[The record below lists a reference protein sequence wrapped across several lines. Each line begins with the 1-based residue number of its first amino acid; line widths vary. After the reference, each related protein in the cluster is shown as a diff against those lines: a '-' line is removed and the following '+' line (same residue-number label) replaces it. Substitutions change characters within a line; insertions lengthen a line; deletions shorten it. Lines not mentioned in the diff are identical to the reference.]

1 MASKYIM
8 NLAEFIIAVESHNAN
23 IDIPLVRKAYEFSE
37 RVHAGQYRESGD
49 PFVEHCLN
57 VAFILA
63 EQHMDSAT
71 IAAGLLHDSIEDASS
86 SADEIKA
93 EFGEEI
99 AQLVD
104 GLSKM
109 SELKFKSLA
118 EQQVEYFR
126 KMLLSMAK
134 DIRVIVIKLADRL
147 HNMRTLAHLPE
158 EKRKRIALETRE
170 IYAPLAHRFGMS
182 LVKLELEDLA
192 FKYLS
197 PKEYAEIEKK
207 LTESS
212 DEREAYIKDLTVPL
226 RAALEGAS
234 IKAEITGRAKHY
246 FSIFRKTIT
255 RGVPFEQ
262 IYDLLAMR
270 VIVDTITDC
279 YHALGIIHTMWAPVP
294 DRFHDYIA
302 NPKSN
307 MYRSLHTTVI
317 GPRGKMIEIQIRTHA
332 MHYTAE
338 YGIAAHWLYKEGK
351 KTHGE
356 LDRQMAW
363 LREILEWQR
372 EMTNPEEFMEYLKV
386 DLFQEDIFVYT
397 PAGELKQLPRGSTP
411 LDFAFAV
418 HSDVGF
424 HSVGAKVNGKFV
436 PLSTKLESG
445 DEIEIK
451 TSPHQAPSQDWL
463 KLVKT
468 TRAKTKIKHW
478 LKQKGFE
485 QSVTLG
491 KEMFERELKKRKHAG
506 LSESEVSDL
515 AAMNGFTNSEQMFS
529 AIGSGSG
536 SLQTILN
543 KIIPPPPERDEPS
556 LVKRFIDQARGVSKG
571 IRVAGMGNM
580 MYRFASCCQPVP
592 GERIVGFVTRGRGL
606 TIHREDCQN
615 AVAVFEEPERR
626 VDVDWDVEKGQSFLV
641 RLYALVE
648 DRKNLL
654 KDITEAIAEAD
665 VNVRGGEIAVGQSPA
680 IGHFIIE
687 IQNYGQL
694 SRVMNKINKVRGVL
708 SVDREGISGAKGQT

>member
-1 MASKYIM
+1 MTKKIM

-23 IDIPLVRKAYEFSE
+23 IDIPLVKKAYEFSN
-37 RVHAGQYRESGD
+37 RVHRGQFRESGD

-71 IAAGLLHDSIEDASS
+71 IAAGLLHDAIEDAG
-86 SADEIKA
+86 ATAEQIKA

-99 AQLVD
+99 ATLVD

-109 SELKFKSLA
+109 SDLKFKSLA

-134 DIRVIVIKLADRL
+134 DIRIIVIKLADRL

-158 EKRKRIALETRE
+158 DKRKRIALETRE
-170 IYAPLAHRFGMS
+170 IYAPLAHRFGMARI
-182 LVKLELEDLA
+182 KFELEDLA
-192 FKYLS
+192 FKYLN
-197 PKEYAEIEKK
+197 PKEFADVEKK
-207 LTESS
+207 IAESS
-212 DEREAYIKDLTVPL
+212 DEREAYIKDLTGPL
-226 RAALEGAS
+226 REALEKAS
-234 IKAEITGRAKHY
+234 IKAEITGRAKHF
-246 FSIFRKTIT
+246 FSVFRKTIT

-270 VIVDTITDC
+270 VVVDTVTDC
-279 YHALGIIHTMWAPVP
+279 YHVLGIIHTMWAPVP

-307 MYRSLHTTVI
+307 MYRSLHTTVV

-356 LDRQMAW
+356 LDRQMTW

-397 PAGELKQLPRGSTP
+397 PAGELKQLPRGSTA

-424 HSVGAKVNGKFV
+424 HCVGAKVNGKFV
-436 PLSTKLESG
+436 PLSTKIESG

-451 TSPHQAPSQDWL
+451 TSPHQTPSQDWL
-463 KLVKT
+463 KVVKT

-485 QSVTLG
+485 QAVTLG
-491 KEMFERELKKRKHAG
+491 KEMVEREIKKRRSTHPSDNEM
-506 LSESEVSDL
+506 LDL
-515 AAMNGFTNSEQMFS
+515 ASMNGYTNLEQMYS
-529 AIGSGSG
+529 AIGSGSA

-543 KIIPPPPERDEPS
+543 KILPQQEKGEPS
-556 LVKRFIDQARGVSKG
+556 LVKRFIDQARGTSQGV
-571 IRVAGMGNM
+571 RVAGLGNL

-592 GERIVGFVTRGRGL
+592 GEKIVGFVTRGRGL
-606 TIHREDCQN
+606 SIHRADCQN
-615 AVAVFEEPERR
+615 AAAVYEEPERR
-626 VDVDWDVEKGQSFLV
+626 VDVEWDVEKGQSFLV

-654 KDITEAIAEAD
+654 KDITEAIAEVD
-665 VNVRGGEIAVGQSPA
+665 VNVRGGEIAAGQSPA
-680 IGHFIIE
+680 VGHFVIE

-694 SRVMNKINKVRGVL
+694 TRAISRMRKVTGVL
-708 SVDREGISGAKGQT
+708 SVDREGIGDRKA

>member
-1 MASKYIM
+1 M
-8 NLAEFIIAVESHNAN
+8 NLAEFIIRVESYNAN
-23 IDIPLVRKAYEFSE
+23 IDISLVRKAYEFSDKA
-37 RVHAGQYRESGD
+37 HAGQFRESGD

-71 IAAGLLHDSIEDASS
+71 IAAGLLHDAVEDAGVTIEKVKS
-86 SADEIKA
+86 

-99 AQLVD
+99 SQLVD
-104 GLSKM
+104 GLTKM

-182 LVKLELEDLA
+182 KVKLELEDLA
-192 FKYLS
+192 FKYLN
-197 PKEYAEIEKK
+197 PKEYAEIEKQAV
-207 LTESS
+207 ESR
-212 DEREAYIKDLTVPL
+212 DDREAYIKDLTGPL
-226 RAALEGAS
+226 KSALDGAN
-234 IKAEITGRAKHY
+234 IKAEITGRAKHLY
-246 FSIFRKTIT
+246 SIYRKVVN

-262 IYDLLAMR
+262 IFDLIAMR
-270 VIVDTITDC
+270 VVVDTITDC
-279 YHALGIIHTMWAPVP
+279 YHALGIIHTMWPPVP

-317 GPRGKMIEIQIRTHA
+317 GPRGKMLEIQIRTQA

-351 KTHGE
+351 RSHGE

-386 DLFQEDIFVYT
+386 NLFQDDIFVYT
-397 PAGELKQLPRGSTP
+397 PAGELKQLPRDSTP

-418 HSDVGF
+418 HSDVGL
-424 HSVGAKVNGKFV
+424 HCVGAKVNGKFV

-445 DEIEIK
+445 NEIEIR
-451 TSPHQAPSQDWL
+451 TSPHQYPSQDWL

-468 TRAKTKIKHW
+468 ARAKAKIKHW

-485 QSVTLG
+485 QSVQLG
-491 KEMFERELKKRKHAG
+491 KEMLERELKKRRATP
-506 LSESEVSDL
+506 LESELEDL
-515 AAMNGFTNSEQMFS
+515 AVMNGFTDIEQMYS
-529 AIGSGSG
+529 AIGSGTT
-536 SLQTILN
+536 SLQTIAN
-543 KIIPPPPERDEPS
+543 KIAPPPEKSEPS
-556 LVKRFIDQARGVSKG
+556 IVKKFIDQARGTSKG
-571 IRVAGMGNM
+571 IRVAGLGNL

-606 TIHREDCQN
+606 SIHRVDCVN
-615 AVAVFEEPERR
+615 AAAVYEEPERR
-626 VDVDWDVEKGQSFLV
+626 VEVEWDVEKGQSFLV

-654 KDITEAIAEAD
+654 KDITEAIAD
-665 VNVRGGEIAVGQSPA
+665 IDINVRGGEITFGQTPA
-680 IGHFIIE
+680 IGHFVLE
-687 IQNYGQL
+687 INNYSQL
-694 SRVMNKINKVRGVL
+694 TKALDKIRKVKGVL
-708 SVDREGISGAKGQT
+708 SVDREGTFNQG

>member
-1 MASKYIM
+1 MRANKTIM
-8 NLAEFIIAVESHNAN
+8 NLAEFIIGVESYNAN
-23 IDIPLVRKAYEFSE
+23 IDISLVRKAYEFSN
-37 RVHAGQYRESGD
+37 RAHKGQFRESGD

-63 EQHMDSAT
+63 ELHMDSAT
-71 IAAGLLHDSIEDASS
+71 IAAGLLHDAVEDAG
-86 SADEIKA
+86 ATVEEIKN

-109 SELKFKSLA
+109 SELKFKSFA

-147 HNMRTLAHLPE
+147 HNMRTLEHLPE
-158 EKRKRIALETRE
+158 EKRKRIALETKE
-170 IYAPLAHRFGMS
+170 IYAPLAHRFGMAK
-182 LVKLELEDLA
+182 VKLELEDLA
-192 FKYLS
+192 FKYLE
-197 PKEYAEIEKK
+197 PETYAEIERKIA
-207 LTESS
+207 ESH

-226 RAALEGAS
+226 KAALENAS
-234 IKAEITGRAKHY
+234 IKADITGRAKH
-246 FSIFRKTIT
+246 FHSIYSKIST
-255 RGVPFEQ
+255 RGVPFDQ

-279 YHALGIIHTMWAPVP
+279 YHTLGIIHTMWPPVP
-294 DRFHDYIA
+294 ERFHDYIA

-317 GPRGKMIEIQIRTHA
+317 GPRGKMLEVQIRTHA

-397 PAGELKQLPRGSTP
+397 PAGELKQLPRGSTA

-424 HSVGAKVNGKFV
+424 HCVGAKVNGKFV

-445 DEIEIK
+445 DEIVIK
-451 TSPHQAPSQDWL
+451 TSPHQTPSQDWL
-463 KLVKT
+463 KVVKT
-468 TRAKTKIKHW
+468 TRAKSKIKHW

-485 QSVTLG
+485 QSITLG
-491 KEMFERELKKRKHAG
+491 KEMFERELKKHHIPNM
-506 LSESEVSDL
+506 SDNEL
-515 AAMNGFTNSEQMFS
+515 TDISAMNGFTNTDQMFS
-529 AIGSGSG
+529 SIGSGAFSM
-536 SLQTILN
+536 QTILN
-543 KIIPPPPERDEPS
+543 KLEPEADKSEPS
-556 LVKRFIDQARGVSKG
+556 LVKKFIDQARRTSKG
-571 IRVAGMGNM
+571 IRVAGLGNL

-606 TIHREDCQN
+606 SIHRADCQN
-615 AVAVFEEPERR
+615 AAAIYDEPERR
-626 VDVDWDVEKGQSFLV
+626 VEVEWDVEKGQSFLV
-641 RLYALVE
+641 RLHTLVE

-654 KDITEAIAEAD
+654 KDITEAVANAD
-665 VNVRGGEIAVGQSPA
+665 INVRGGEITPGLSPA
-680 IGHFIIE
+680 IGHIIVE

-694 SRVMNKINKVRGVL
+694 ARAIDRIRKVKGVL
-708 SVDREGISGAKGQT
+708 SVDREGASEQKG

>member
-1 MASKYIM
+1 M
-8 NLAEFIIAVESHNAN
+8 NLAEFIIAVESYNAN
-23 IDIPLVRKAYEFSE
+23 IDIPLVRKAYEFSD
-37 RVHAGQYRESGD
+37 RFHAGQFRESGD

-63 EQHMDSAT
+63 EQHMDSST
-71 IAAGLLHDSIEDASS
+71 IAAGLLHDAIEDAG
-86 SADEIKA
+86 ATVEQIKV

-104 GLSKM
+104 GLTKM

-147 HNMRTLAHLPE
+147 HNMRTLGALPE
-158 EKRKRIALETRE
+158 EKQKRIALETRE
-170 IYAPLAHRFGMS
+170 IYAPMAHRFGMS
-182 LVKLELEDLA
+182 KVRLELEDLA
-192 FKYLS
+192 FKYLN
-197 PKEYAEIEKK
+197 PKEYKEIEKK
-207 LTESS
+207 ITESH
-212 DEREAYIKDLTVPL
+212 DERETYVNDLTVPL
-226 RAALEGAS
+226 RTALESAN
-234 IKAEITGRAKHY
+234 IRAEITGRAKHF
-246 FSIFRKTIT
+246 FSIYRKIQH
-255 RGVPFEQ
+255 RGVSFDQ
-262 IYDLLAMR
+262 IFDLLAMR
-270 VIVDTITDC
+270 VVVDTITDC

-317 GPRGKMIEIQIRTHA
+317 GPRGKMVEIQIRTHA

-351 KTHGE
+351 KTQGE

-397 PAGELKQLPRGSTP
+397 PAGELKQLPRGATP

-424 HSVGAKVNGKFV
+424 HCVGAKVNGKFV
-436 PLSTKLESG
+436 PLTTRLESG

-451 TSPHQAPSQDWL
+451 TSPHQTPSQDWL
-463 KLVKT
+463 KIVKT

-478 LKQKGFE
+478 LKQKGYE
-485 QSVTLG
+485 QSVSLG
-491 KEMFERELKKRKHAG
+491 KEMFERELKKRRLAL
-506 LSESEVSDL
+506 LSESEMSDL
-515 AAMNGFTNSEQMFS
+515 AAMDGFTNAEQMFS
-529 AIGSGSG
+529 AIGSGSA
-536 SLQTILN
+536 SLQTIIN
-543 KIIPPPPERDEPS
+543 KLAPPAEKSEPS
-556 LVKRFIDQARGVSKG
+556 IVKRFIDQARGTSRGV
-571 IRVAGMGNM
+571 RVAGLGNL
-580 MYRFASCCQPVP
+580 MYRFATCCQPVP
-592 GERIVGFVTRGRGL
+592 GEKIVGFVTRGRGL
-606 TIHREDCQN
+606 SIHRADCQN
-615 AVAVFEEPERR
+615 AAAIFEEPERR
-626 VDVDWDVEKGQSFLV
+626 VEVEWDVEKGQSFLV
-641 RLYALVE
+641 RLYALVN

-654 KDITEAIAEAD
+654 KDITEAIAD
-665 VNVRGGEIAVGQSPA
+665 IDINVRGGEITVGQSPA
-680 IGHFIIE
+680 IGHFVVE
-687 IQNYGQL
+687 IQNLGQL
-694 SRVMNKINKVRGVL
+694 SRALDKIRKVNGVI
-708 SVDREGISGAKGQT
+708 SVDREGVTDHKS

>member
-1 MASKYIM
+1 M
-8 NLAEFIIAVESHNAN
+8 NLAEFIIGVESYNAN
-23 IDIPLVRKAYEFSE
+23 IQIPLVRKAYEFSD
-37 RVHAGQYRESGD
+37 RAHAGQFRESGD

-71 IAAGLLHDSIEDASS
+71 IAAGLLHDTVEDG
-86 SADEIKA
+86 SATVDEIKE
-93 EFGEEI
+93 EFGEEV

-104 GLSKM
+104 GLTKM

-126 KMLLSMAK
+126 KMLLSMAR

-147 HNMRTLAHLPE
+147 HNMRTLEHLPE
-158 EKRKRIALETRE
+158 EKRKRIALETKE

-182 LVKLELEDLA
+182 KVKLELEDLA
-192 FKYLS
+192 FKYLNVN
-197 PKEYAEIEKK
+197 EYAEIERKIK
-207 LTESS
+207 ESR
-212 DEREAYIKDLTVPL
+212 DERESYIKDLTAPL
-226 RAALEGAS
+226 KAALESAG
-234 IKAEITGRAKHY
+234 IKADITGRAKHLY
-246 FSIFRKTIT
+246 SIYRKIAM
-255 RGVPFEQ
+255 RGVPFEH

-317 GPRGKMIEIQIRTHA
+317 GPRGKMLEIQIRTHA
-332 MHYTAE
+332 MHYTSE
-338 YGIAAHWLYKEGK
+338 YGIAAHWLYKEGR

-424 HSVGAKVNGKFV
+424 HCVGAKVNGKFV
-436 PLSTKLESG
+436 PLSTRLESG

-463 KLVKT
+463 KVVRT

-478 LKQKGFE
+478 IKQKGFE
-485 QSVTLG
+485 QSVSLG
-491 KEMFERELKKRKHAG
+491 KELLERELKKRR
-506 LSESEVSDL
+506 LSMVSETELSDL
-515 AAMNGFTNSEQMFS
+515 AAMSGFTNLEQMYS
-529 AIGSGSG
+529 AVGSGAA
-536 SLQTILN
+536 SLQTLMN
-543 KIIPPPPERDEPS
+543 KLAPPPPEKTEPS
-556 LVKRFIDQARGVSKG
+556 FVKRFIDQARSTSKG
-571 IRVAGMGNM
+571 IKVAGVGNL

-592 GERIVGFVTRGRGL
+592 GEKIVGFVTRGRGL
-606 TIHREDCQN
+606 SIHRADCQN
-615 AVAVFEEPERR
+615 AVAIYEEPERR
-626 VDVDWDVEKGQSFLV
+626 VDVEWDVEKGQSFLV

-648 DRKNLL
+648 DRRNLL
-654 KDITEAIAEAD
+654 KDITEAVAD
-665 VNVRGGEIAVGQSPA
+665 VDINVRGGEITPGLSPA
-680 IGHFIIE
+680 VGHFIIE

-694 SRVMNKINKVRGVL
+694 TRAVSRIKKVKGVL
-708 SVDREGISGAKGQT
+708 SVDREGAAESRG

>member
-1 MASKYIM
+1 M
-8 NLAEFIIAVESHNAN
+8 NLAEFIIAVESYNAN
-23 IDIPLVRKAYEFSE
+23 IDIPLVRKAYEFSD
-37 RVHAGQYRESGD
+37 RFHAGQFRESGD

-71 IAAGLLHDSIEDASS
+71 IAAGLLHDAIEDAG
-86 SADEIKA
+86 ATVDQIKV

-104 GLSKM
+104 GLTKM

-147 HNMRTLAHLPE
+147 HNMRTLGALPE
-158 EKRKRIALETRE
+158 EKQKRIALETKE

-182 LVKLELEDLA
+182 KVRLELEDLA
-192 FKYLS
+192 FKYLN
-197 PKEYAEIEKK
+197 PKEYSEIEKK
-207 LTESS
+207 IAESH
-212 DEREAYIKDLTVPL
+212 DERDNYVNDLTVPL
-226 RAALEGAS
+226 RAALEGANMR
-234 IKAEITGRAKHY
+234 AEITGRAKHF
-246 FSIFRKTIT
+246 FSIYRKIQH
-255 RGVPFEQ
+255 RGVPFDQ

-270 VIVDTITDC
+270 VVVDTITDC

-317 GPRGKMIEIQIRTHA
+317 GPRGKMVEIQIRTHA

-351 KTHGE
+351 KTQGE

-397 PAGELKQLPRGSTP
+397 PAGELKQLPRGATP

-424 HSVGAKVNGKFV
+424 HCVGAKVNGKFV
-436 PLSTKLESG
+436 PLTTRLESG

-451 TSPHQAPSQDWL
+451 TSPHQTPSQDWL
-463 KLVKT
+463 KIVKT

-478 LKQKGFE
+478 LKQKGYE
-485 QSVTLG
+485 QSVSLG
-491 KEMFERELKKRKHAG
+491 KEMFERELKKRRLAL
-506 LSESEVSDL
+506 LSESEMSDL
-515 AAMNGFTNSEQMFS
+515 AAMDGFTNTEQMLS
-529 AIGSGSG
+529 AIGSGSA
-536 SLQTILN
+536 SLQTIVN
-543 KIIPPPPERDEPS
+543 KLAPPPEKSEPS
-556 LVKRFIDQARGVSKG
+556 IVKRFIDQARGTSRGV
-571 IRVAGMGNM
+571 RVAGLGNL
-580 MYRFASCCQPVP
+580 MYRFATCCQPVP
-592 GERIVGFVTRGRGL
+592 GEKIVGFVTRGRGL
-606 TIHREDCQN
+606 SIHRADCQN
-615 AVAVFEEPERR
+615 AAAIFEEPERR
-626 VDVDWDVEKGQSFLV
+626 VEVEWDVEKGQSFLV
-641 RLYALVE
+641 RLYALVN

-654 KDITEAIAEAD
+654 KDITEAIAD
-665 VNVRGGEIAVGQSPA
+665 IDINVRGGEIMVGQSPA
-680 IGHFIIE
+680 IGHFVIE
-687 IQNYGQL
+687 IQNLGQL
-694 SRVMNKINKVRGVL
+694 SRALDKIRKVNGVI
-708 SVDREGISGAKGQT
+708 SVDREGVTDHKS

>member
-1 MASKYIM
+1 M
-8 NLAEFIIAVESHNAN
+8 NLAEFIIAVESYNAN
-23 IDIPLVRKAYEFSE
+23 IDIALVRKAYEFSD
-37 RVHAGQYRESGD
+37 RVHAGQFRESGD

-71 IAAGLLHDSIEDASS
+71 IAAGLLHDAIEDAG
-86 SADEIKA
+86 ATVEEIKG

-104 GLSKM
+104 GLTKM

-147 HNMRTLAHLPE
+147 HNMRTLEHLPE

-170 IYAPLAHRFGMS
+170 IYAPLAHRFGMAR
-182 LVKLELEDLA
+182 VRFELEDLA
-192 FKYLS
+192 FKYLNS
-197 PKEYAEIEKK
+197 KEYAEIERKI
-207 LTESS
+207 TESR
-212 DEREAYIKDLTVPL
+212 DEREAYIKDLTIPL
-226 RAALEGAS
+226 KAALESAN
-234 IKAEITGRAKHY
+234 IKAEITGRAKHSY
-246 FSIFRKTIT
+246 SIYRKIVH

-262 IYDLLAMR
+262 IYDFLAMR
-270 VIVDTITDC
+270 VVVDTITEC

-307 MYRSLHTTVI
+307 MYRSMHTTVI

-351 KTHGE
+351 KTQGE

-411 LDFAFAV
+411 LDFAFVV

-424 HSVGAKVNGKFV
+424 HCVGAKVNGKFV
-436 PLSTKLESG
+436 PLTTRLESG

-463 KLVKT
+463 KIVRT

-485 QSVTLG
+485 QSILLG
-491 KEMFERELKKRKHAG
+491 KEMFERELKKHRLA
-506 LSESEVSDL
+506 LLTETEMSDL
-515 AAMNGFTNSEQMFS
+515 AAMNGFTNTEQMLS
-529 AIGSGSG
+529 AIGSGST
-536 SLQTILN
+536 SLQTLIN
-543 KIIPPPPERDEPS
+543 KIAPPEPEKGEPS
-556 LVKRFIDQARGVSKG
+556 LVKRFIDQARGTSRGV
-571 IRVAGMGNM
+571 RVAGVGNL

-592 GERIVGFVTRGRGL
+592 GERIIGFVTRGRGL
-606 TIHREDCQN
+606 SIHRADCQN
-615 AVAVFEEPERR
+615 AVAILEEPERR
-626 VDVDWDVEKGQSFLV
+626 VDVEWDVEKGQSFLV
-641 RLYALVE
+641 RLYALVN
-648 DRKNLL
+648 DRKNIL
-654 KDITEAIAEAD
+654 KDITEAISD
-665 VNVRGGEIAVGQSPA
+665 VDINVRGGEIAVGQSPA
-680 IGHFIIE
+680 IGHFVVE
-687 IQNYGQL
+687 IQNYSQL
-694 SRVMNKINKVRGVL
+694 SKALDKIRHVNGVL
-708 SVDREGISGAKGQT
+708 SVDREGISDFNKG

>member
-1 MASKYIM
+1 MAKKIM

-23 IDIPLVRKAYEFSE
+23 IDIPLVRKAYEFSD
-37 RVHAGQYRESGD
+37 RAHRGQFRESGD

-71 IAAGLLHDSIEDASS
+71 IAAGLLHDAIEDAG
-86 SADEIKA
+86 ATAEQIKA

-99 AQLVD
+99 AALVD

-109 SELKFKSLA
+109 SELKFKSFA

-158 EKRKRIALETRE
+158 EKRMRIALETRE
-170 IYAPLAHRFGMS
+170 IYAPLAHRFGMAR
-182 LVKLELEDLA
+182 VKLELEDLA
-192 FKYLS
+192 FKYLNS
-197 PKEYAEIEKK
+197 KEYVEIEKK
-207 LTESS
+207 IAESR
-212 DEREAYIKDLTVPL
+212 DDREAYIKDLTGPL
-226 RAALEGAS
+226 REALERAG
-234 IKAEITGRAKHY
+234 IKAEITGRAKHF
-246 FSIFRKTIT
+246 FSIYRKTMT

-262 IYDLLAMR
+262 IYDLLATR
-270 VIVDTITDC
+270 VVVDTVTDC

-307 MYRSLHTTVI
+307 MYRSLHTTVV
-317 GPRGKMIEIQIRTHA
+317 GPRGKMVEIQIRTHA

-356 LDRQMAW
+356 LDRQMTW

-397 PAGELKQLPRGSTP
+397 PAGELKQLPRGSTA
-411 LDFAFAV
+411 LDFAFSV

-424 HSVGAKVNGKFV
+424 HCVGAKVNAKFV

-451 TSPHQAPSQDWL
+451 ISPHQSPSQDWL
-463 KLVKT
+463 KIVKT

-485 QSVTLG
+485 QAVTLG
-491 KEMFERELKKRKHAG
+491 KEMFERESKKRRMTHPTDTEI
-506 LSESEVSDL
+506 LDL
-515 AAMNGFTNSEQMFS
+515 ASMNGYTNLEQMFS
-529 AIGSGSG
+529 AIGSGSA

-543 KIIPPPPERDEPS
+543 KILPTQERGEPS
-556 LVKRFIDQARGVSKG
+556 LVKRFIDQARGVPKG
-571 IRVAGMGNM
+571 IRVAGMGNL

-592 GERIVGFVTRGRGL
+592 GEKIVGFVTRGRGL
-606 TIHREDCQN
+606 SIHRADCQN
-615 AVAVFEEPERR
+615 AAAVYEEPERR
-626 VDVDWDVEKGQSFLV
+626 VDVEWDVEKGQSFLV

-654 KDITEAIAEAD
+654 KDITEAIAEVD
-665 VNVRGGEIAVGQSPA
+665 VNVRGGEIAAGQSPA
-680 IGHFIIE
+680 VGHFVIE

-694 SRVMNKINKVRGVL
+694 TRAISKMKKVSGVL
-708 SVDREGISGAKGQT
+708 SVEREGTNDHKL

>member
-1 MASKYIM
+1 MTKKIM

-23 IDIPLVRKAYEFSE
+23 IDIPLVKKAYEFSN
-37 RVHAGQYRESGD
+37 RVHRGQFRESGD

-71 IAAGLLHDSIEDASS
+71 IAAGLLHDAIEDAG
-86 SADEIKA
+86 ATAEQIKA

-99 AQLVD
+99 ATLVD

-109 SELKFKSLA
+109 SDLKFKSLA

-134 DIRVIVIKLADRL
+134 DIRIIVIKLADRL

-158 EKRKRIALETRE
+158 DKRKRIALETRE
-170 IYAPLAHRFGMS
+170 IYAPLAHRFGMARI
-182 LVKLELEDLA
+182 KFELEDLA
-192 FKYLS
+192 FKYLN
-197 PKEYAEIEKK
+197 PKEFADVEKK
-207 LTESS
+207 IAESS
-212 DEREAYIKDLTVPL
+212 DEREAYIKDLTGPL
-226 RAALEGAS
+226 REALEKAS
-234 IKAEITGRAKHY
+234 IKAEITGRAKHF
-246 FSIFRKTIT
+246 FSVFRKTIT

-270 VIVDTITDC
+270 VVVDTVTDC
-279 YHALGIIHTMWAPVP
+279 YHVLGIIHTMWAPVP

-307 MYRSLHTTVI
+307 MYRSLHTTVV

-356 LDRQMAW
+356 LDRQMTW

-397 PAGELKQLPRGSTP
+397 PAGELKQLPRGSTA

-424 HSVGAKVNGKFV
+424 HCVGAKVNGKFV
-436 PLSTKLESG
+436 PLSTKIESG

-451 TSPHQAPSQDWL
+451 TSPHQTPSQDWL
-463 KLVKT
+463 KVVKT

-485 QSVTLG
+485 QAVTLG
-491 KEMFERELKKRKHAG
+491 KEMVEREIKKRRSTHPSDNEM
-506 LSESEVSDL
+506 LDL
-515 AAMNGFTNSEQMFS
+515 ASMNGYTNLEQMYS
-529 AIGSGSG
+529 AIGSGSA

-543 KIIPPPPERDEPS
+543 KILPQQEKGEPS
-556 LVKRFIDQARGVSKG
+556 LVKRFIDQARGASQGV
-571 IRVAGMGNM
+571 RVAGLGNL

-592 GERIVGFVTRGRGL
+592 GEKIVGFVTRGRGL
-606 TIHREDCQN
+606 SIHRADCQN
-615 AVAVFEEPERR
+615 AAAVYEEPERR
-626 VDVDWDVEKGQSFLV
+626 VDVEWDVEKGQSFLV

-654 KDITEAIAEAD
+654 KDITEAIAEVD
-665 VNVRGGEIAVGQSPA
+665 VNVRGGEIAAGQSPA
-680 IGHFIIE
+680 VGHFVIE

-694 SRVMNKINKVRGVL
+694 TRAISRMRKVTGVL
-708 SVDREGISGAKGQT
+708 SVDREGIGDRKA

>member
-1 MASKYIM
+1 M
-8 NLAEFIIAVESHNAN
+8 NLAEFIIAVESYNAN
-23 IDIPLVRKAYEFSE
+23 IDIPLIRKAYEFSN
-37 RVHAGQYRESGD
+37 RVHKGQFRESGD
-49 PFVEHCLN
+49 PFVEHCLH

-71 IAAGLLHDSIEDASS
+71 IAAGLLHDAIEDAGATVDDLRAS
-86 SADEIKA
+86 
-93 EFGEEI
+93 FGDEI

-104 GLSKM
+104 GLTKM

-158 EKRKRIALETRE
+158 EKQKRIAQETME
-170 IYAPLAHRFGMS
+170 IYAPLAHRFGMAK
-182 LVKLELEDLA
+182 VKWEIEDLS
-192 FKYLS
+192 FRYLHS
-197 PKEYAEIEKK
+197 REYADIERKVR
-207 LTESS
+207 EGR
-212 DEREAYIKDLTVPL
+212 DEREAYIKDLTAPL
-226 RAALEGAS
+226 QAALENAN
-234 IKAEITGRAKHY
+234 IKAEITGRAKHFY
-246 FSIFRKTIT
+246 SIHRKIDM
-255 RGVPFEQ
+255 RGVPFDQ

-279 YHALGIIHTMWAPVP
+279 YHALGIIHALWAPVP

-307 MYRSLHTTVI
+307 MYRSLHTTVV
-317 GPRGKMIEIQIRTHA
+317 GPRGRMVEIQIRTHA
-332 MHYTAE
+332 MHYAAE
-338 YGIAAHWLYKEGK
+338 YGIAAHWLYKEGRR
-351 KTHGE
+351 THGE

-424 HSVGAKVNGKFV
+424 HCVGAKVNRKFV

-451 TSPHQAPSQDWL
+451 TSPHQTPSQDWL
-463 KLVKT
+463 KIVKT

-485 QSVTLG
+485 QSVSLG
-491 KEMFERELKKRKHAG
+491 KELFERELKKRR
-506 LSESEVSDL
+506 LSALPESELADI
-515 AAMNGFTNSEQMFS
+515 AAMNGFTSAEQMFS
-529 AIGSGSG
+529 AMGSGSA
-536 SLQTILN
+536 SIQTIMN
-543 KIIPPPPERDEPS
+543 KLAPPPDKAEPS
-556 LVKRFIDQARGVSKG
+556 VVQRFIDQARGVSRG
-571 IRVAGMGNM
+571 IRIAGVGNL

-606 TIHREDCQN
+606 SIHRADCQN
-615 AVAVFEEPERR
+615 AAAVYEEPERR
-626 VDVDWDVEKGQSFLV
+626 VEVEWDVEKGQSFLV
-641 RLYALVE
+641 RLYALLE

-654 KDITEAIAEAD
+654 KDVTEAIAEAD
-665 VNVRGGEIAVGQSPA
+665 INVRRGEITSGLSPA
-680 IGHFIIE
+680 VGHFIVE

-694 SRVMNKINKVRGVL
+694 TRLLDRIRKVRGVL
-708 SVDREGISGAKGQT
+708 TVDREGTTEQKI

>member
-1 MASKYIM
+1 MAKRIM
-8 NLAEFIIAVESHNAN
+8 NLAEFIIAVESYNAN
-23 IDIPLVRKAYEFSE
+23 IDIPLIRKAYEFSE
-37 RVHAGQYRESGD
+37 RAHKGQFRESGD

-71 IAAGLLHDSIEDASS
+71 IAAGLLHDAIEDAGASV
-86 SADEIKA
+86 EQIKVD
-93 EFGEEI
+93 FGEEI
-99 AQLVD
+99 AALVD
-104 GLSKM
+104 GMTKM
-109 SELKFKSLA
+109 SELKFKSFA

-158 EKRKRIALETRE
+158 DKRKRIALETRE

-182 LVKLELEDLA
+182 RIKLELEDLA
-192 FKYLS
+192 FKYLN
-197 PKEYAEIEKK
+197 PKDYAEIDKK
-207 LTESS
+207 IAESR
-212 DEREAYIKDLTVPL
+212 DERETYVNDLTIPL
-226 RAALEGAS
+226 REALEKAE
-234 IKAEITGRAKHY
+234 IKADITGRAKHI
-246 FSIFRKTIT
+246 FSIYRKTMT

-270 VIVDTITDC
+270 VIVESVTDC

-307 MYRSLHTTVI
+307 MYRSLHTTVV
-317 GPRGKMIEIQIRTHA
+317 GPRGKMVEIQIRTHA

-351 KTHGE
+351 KGHGDM
-356 LDRQMAW
+356 DRQMAW

-397 PAGELKQLPRGSTP
+397 PAGELKQLPRGATA

-424 HSVGAKVNGKFV
+424 HCVGAKVNGKFV
-436 PLSTKLESG
+436 PLTTKLESG

-451 TSPHQAPSQDWL
+451 TSPHQTPSQDWL
-463 KLVKT
+463 KIVKT

-491 KEMFERELKKRKHAG
+491 REMFDREIKKRRVAA
-506 LSESEVSDL
+506 LSENEMVDLVSV
-515 AAMNGFTNSEQMFS
+515 NGFTNLEQMFS
-529 AIGSGSG
+529 AIGSGSA
-536 SLQTILN
+536 SLQTIIN
-543 KIIPPPPERDEPS
+543 KILPPQERGEPS

-571 IRVAGMGNM
+571 IRVAGMGNL

-592 GERIVGFVTRGRGL
+592 GEKIIGFVTRGRGL
-606 TIHREDCQN
+606 SIHRADCQN
-615 AVAVFEEPERR
+615 AAAVYEEPERR
-626 VDVDWDVEKGQSFLV
+626 VDVEWDVDMGQSFLV

-665 VNVRGGEIAVGQSPA
+665 VNVRGGEIMGGQSPA
-680 IGHFIIE
+680 VGHFVVE
-687 IQNYGQL
+687 IHNFNQL
-694 SRVMNKINKVRGVL
+694 SKAMTRIRRVNGVL
-708 SVDREGISGAKGQT
+708 SVDREGIGNHRP

>member
-1 MASKYIM
+1 M
-8 NLAEFIIAVESHNAN
+8 NLAEFIIAVESYNAN
-23 IDIPLVRKAYEFSE
+23 IDIPLVRKAYEFSD
-37 RVHAGQYRESGD
+37 RAHAGQFRESGD
-49 PFVEHCLN
+49 PYVEHCLN

-71 IAAGLLHDSIEDASS
+71 IAAGLLHDSVEDAD
-86 SADEIKA
+86 ATVEQIKD
-93 EFGEEI
+93 EFGDEI

-104 GLSKM
+104 GLTKM

-158 EKRKRIALETRE
+158 EKRKRIALETKE
-170 IYAPLAHRFGMS
+170 IYAPLAHRLGMS
-182 LVKLELEDLA
+182 KVRLELEDLS
-192 FKYLS
+192 FKYLN
-197 PKEYAEIEKK
+197 PKEYVEIDKK
-207 LTESS
+207 ITESS
-212 DEREAYIKDLTVPL
+212 DEREAYIKDLTIPL
-226 RAALEGAS
+226 RAALESAN
-234 IKAEITGRAKHY
+234 IKAEITGRAKHFY
-246 FSIFRKTIT
+246 SIYRKIQH

-270 VIVDTITDC
+270 VVVDTITDC

-338 YGIAAHWLYKEGK
+338 YGIAAHWLYKEGR
-351 KTHGE
+351 KTQGE
-356 LDRQMAW
+356 LDRQMTW

-386 DLFQEDIFVYT
+386 DLFQDDIFVYT
-397 PAGELKQLPRGSTP
+397 PAGELKQLPRGATA

-424 HSVGAKVNGKFV
+424 HCVGAKVNGKFV
-436 PLSTKLESG
+436 PLSTRLESG
-445 DEIEIK
+445 NEIEIK
-451 TSPHQAPSQDWL
+451 TSPHQTPSQDWL
-463 KLVKT
+463 KIVKT

-485 QSVTLG
+485 QSVSLG
-491 KEMFERELKKRKHAG
+491 KEMFDRELKRRRLSA
-506 LSESEVSDL
+506 LSENEMMDL
-515 AAMNGFTNSEQMFS
+515 AAMDGFTNVEQMLS
-529 AIGSGSG
+529 AIGSGSA
-536 SLQTILN
+536 SLQTIIN
-543 KIIPPPPERDEPS
+543 KLAPPPEKSEPS
-556 LVKRFIDQARGVSKG
+556 FVKRFIDQARGVSKG
-571 IRVAGMGNM
+571 VRVAGVGNL

-592 GERIVGFVTRGRGL
+592 GEKIIGFVTRGRGL
-606 TIHREDCQN
+606 SIHRADCRN
-615 AVAVFEEPERR
+615 AAAVLEEPERR
-626 VDVDWDVEKGQSFLV
+626 VDVEWDVEKGQSFLV
-641 RLYALVE
+641 RLYALVN

-654 KDITEAIAEAD
+654 KDITEAIAD
-665 VNVRGGEIAVGQSPA
+665 VDINVRGGEITVGQSPA
-680 IGHFIIE
+680 IGHFIVE

-694 SRVMNKINKVRGVL
+694 SRALAKIRKVEGVI
-708 SVDREGISGAKGQT
+708 SVDREGTSDHKS

>member
-1 MASKYIM
+1 MRDSKKIM
-8 NLAEFIIAVESHNAN
+8 NLAEFIIGVESYNAN
-23 IDIPLVRKAYEFSE
+23 IDIPLVRKAYEFSN
-37 RVHAGQYRESGD
+37 RAHKGQFRESGD

-63 EQHMDSAT
+63 ELHMDSAT
-71 IAAGLLHDSIEDASS
+71 IAAGLLHDSMEDAG
-86 SADEIKA
+86 ATVEDIKA

-104 GLSKM
+104 GLTKM
-109 SELKFKSLA
+109 SELKFKSFA

-147 HNMRTLAHLPE
+147 HNMRTLEHLPP
-158 EKRKRIALETRE
+158 EKQKRIALETKE
-170 IYAPLAHRFGMS
+170 IYAPLAHRFGMAR
-182 LVKLELEDLA
+182 VKLELEDLA
-192 FKYLS
+192 FKYL
-197 PKEYAEIEKK
+197 EADLYVEIQRKIA
-207 LTESS
+207 ESS
-212 DEREAYIKDLTVPL
+212 DEREAYINDLTVPL
-226 RAALEGAS
+226 RAALENS
-234 IKAEITGRAKHY
+234 NIKAEIAGRAKHFY
-246 FSIFRKTIT
+246 SIYRKINM
-255 RGVPFEQ
+255 RGVPFDQ

-279 YHALGIIHTMWAPVP
+279 YHALGIIHTMWPPVP

-317 GPRGKMIEIQIRTHA
+317 GPRGRMVEVQIRTHA

-397 PAGELKQLPRGSTP
+397 PAGELKQLPRGSTA
-411 LDFAFAV
+411 LDFAFSV

-424 HSVGAKVNGKFV
+424 HCVGAKVNGKFV

-445 DEIEIK
+445 DEIVIK
-451 TSPHQAPSQDWL
+451 TSPHQTPSQDWL
-463 KLVKT
+463 KIVRT

-485 QSVTLG
+485 QSIALG
-491 KEMFERELKKRKHAG
+491 KEMFERELKKHR
-506 LSESEVSDL
+506 LSSLSDADISDL
-515 AAMNGFTNSEQMFS
+515 AAMNGFTNTDQMFS
-529 AIGSGSG
+529 SIGSGST
-536 SLQTILN
+536 SMQSIIN
-543 KIIPPPPERDEPS
+543 KLAPQAEKSEPS
-556 LVKRFIDQARGVSKG
+556 MVNRFLDQARGTSKG
-571 IRVAGMGNM
+571 VRIAGLGNL

-592 GERIVGFVTRGRGL
+592 GEKIVGFVTRGRGL
-606 TIHREDCQN
+606 SIHRADCQN
-615 AVAVFEEPERR
+615 AAAIYEEPERR
-626 VDVDWDVEKGQSFLV
+626 VEVEWDVEKGQSFLV
-641 RLYALVE
+641 RLYTLVE

-654 KDITEAIAEAD
+654 KDITEAIADAD
-665 VNVRGGEIAVGQSPA
+665 INVRGVEITPGLSPVA
-680 IGHFIIE
+680 GHIVVE

-694 SRVMNKINKVRGVL
+694 SKAIDKIKKVKGIL
-708 SVDREGISGAKGQT
+708 SVEREGASEQKG